1 MKQEIANHILK
12 TCYWGNMNITPEEL
26 LKDIDDKD
34 FARMIFSAIFQNS
47 ISLLIDLSIIKDEYV
62 VEFIKEKETK
72 LKSGS
77 FNYRFLKRRLDC
89 LINLYIDNSHDIRA
103 RNWNF

>member
-1 MKQEIANHILK
+1 MKQEIANNILK
-12 TCYWGNMNITPEEL
+12 TCYWGNINLTPESL
-26 LKDIDDKD
+26 LKEIDNKD

-47 ISLLIDLSIIKDEYV
+47 TSLLIDLSIIKDEYI
-62 VEFIKEKETK
+62 VEFIKEKEIK
-72 LKSGS
+72 LKTSR
-77 FNYRFLKRRLDC
+77 FNHRFLKRRLDC